1 MNKQAFEIYNA
12 SAGSGKTY
20 TLVKEYL
27 KIILIAQRD
36 DAYKNILAIT
46 FTNKAV
52 NEMKSRIVTTLQNFA
67 QVGDSPMLL
76 DIARETGLTPA
87 TIQEKSKRIIKNII
101 HNYSSF
107 DISTIDKFI
116 HRIIRSFALDL
127 NLPMTFEVTLDTE
140 NLLSEAVDT
149 VIAQA
154 GEDET
159 LTKILVD
166 FATSK
171 TDEDKSWD
179 ITNDFFEISKLLA
192 NENHRVEISAFQDKT
207 IHDFIKIKQSL
218 LKICEE
224 LQEQILTLAVD
235 TLNDISDRGIEF
247 NSFYSSYVPKHFQK
261 IASGRF
267 EVSTTHYKRLED
279 PSSRYSKSVPQY
291 QKDLVDEI
299 APKVLENLI
308 QINQLV
314 GKLNLYREFLKHLTP
329 LSALNTIY
337 QEILN
342 IQKERNILSISEF
355 NNIIHKEIKNQPI
368 PFIFEKLGD
377 RYTHFFI
384 DEFQDTSQMQWEN
397 LFPLFEN
404 ALAGQNDYG
413 EKGTLMIV
421 GDPKQSI
428 YRFRGGKAEQF
439 IELSDNESPFVN
451 PEKKTVNLER
461 NFRSF
466 SEVIS
471 FNNDFFAFLSNE
483 FSEEKYQKIYL
494 ESTQQINSKQGGYV
508 NISFIESHLLEQ
520 DNKEEIQELYLQQIE
535 KSIEKAIANGF
546 SYQEIALLVLTN
558 QQGTLIARYL
568 TEQNIPIVSSETLL
582 LSNSDEVMFLV
593 YLLHY
598 MKDARNLEAKANFLY
613 YLGRQ
618 IATQPIHDFLEAG
631 VKIKDEAEFEYWLN
645 AYGFPISF
653 KEIRRKGMYEALE
666 IIIETF
672 LHKQH
677 NVYIQSF
684 LDMVLEQNL
693 KLRNGIDDFLEYWT
707 QEGYRKSIPSPKGNA
722 VEILTIHKSKGL
734 EFPVVIFPFADK
746 DYSRAKRDEIWLENE
761 FNEVDIP
768 KFLVSQKEEMNNYSE
783 TSAQLFSS
791 KQQELLLDH
800 VNVLYVA
807 LTRAEEQLYIISQMT
822 LTEKGTFKNTM
833 ASWFMRFLQDTTD
846 FSTEKFVYEFG
857 ESTRKS
863 TPEVAQDNIK
873 IIHPVQSSLDFQ
885 SIKIATLDAL
895 MWDTKK
901 RDSIE
906 FGNVLHEILSR
917 IESEKDVEKSIQ
929 MALDSG
935 MITHENRQDITS
947 SIYNIIHHPELK
959 EFFNPSYRILN
970 ERTIVQKGL
979 QLSKPDKVVLTSNK
993 TAMLLDYKTGQKSD
1007 KYTIQIN
1014 NYALALEEIG
1024 LQVTK
1029 KVLIYIGE
1037 EIEVV
1042 NI

>member
-1 MNKQAFEIYNA
+1 MNKHAFEIYNA

-27 KIILIAQRD
+27 KIILTAQRD

-52 NEMKSRIVTTLQNFA
+52 NEMKSRIVITLQNFA
-67 QVGDSPMLL
+67 QDGNSPMLL
-76 DIARETGLTPA
+76 DIARETGLSPV

-116 HRIIRSFALDL
+116 HRIIRSFAIDL
-127 NLPMTFEVTLDTE
+127 NLPITFEVSLDTE

-149 VIAQA
+149 VISQA

-159 LTKILVD
+159 LTKVLVD

-179 ITNDFFEISKLLA
+179 ITKDFFEISKLLT

-207 IHDFIKIKQSL
+207 ITDFLKIRQAL

-224 LQEQILTLAVD
+224 LEEQIKTIAVD
-235 TLNDISDRGIEF
+235 TLNDISDKGIEF
-247 NSFYSSYVPKHFQK
+247 SSFHSSYVPKHFQK
-261 IASGRF
+261 IASGKF
-267 EVSTTHYKRLED
+267 EVNTTHYKRLEE
-279 PSSRYSKSVPQY
+279 PAARYSKSVPQY

-308 QINQLV
+308 LINKQV
-314 GKLNLYREFLKHLTP
+314 GKLKLYREFLKNLTP
-329 LSALNTIY
+329 LSTLNTIY

-355 NNIIHKEIKNQPI
+355 NNIIHKEIKNQPV

-428 YRFRGGKAEQF
+428 YRFRGGKADQF
-439 IELSDNESPFVN
+439 IELSENESPFVN
-451 PEKKTVNLER
+451 PEKRTVNLER
-461 NFRSF
+461 NFRSY

-483 FSEEKYQKIYL
+483 FAEEKYRKIYQ
-494 ESTQQINSKQGGYV
+494 ESTQKTNSKQGGYV
-508 NISFIESHLLEQ
+508 NISFIENHLLEEE
-520 DNKEEIQELYLQQIE
+520 NKEDIQKLYLQQVQ
-535 KSIEKAIANGF
+535 KSIEKALTNGF
-546 SYQEIALLVLTN
+546 SYQEIAILVLTN

-582 LSNSDEVMFLV
+582 LSNSDEVVFLV
-593 YLLHY
+593 NLLHY
-598 MKDARNLEAKANFLY
+598 IKDARNLEAKANFLY
-613 YLGRQ
+613 YLGRR
-618 IATQPIHDFLEAG
+618 IATDPIHDFLEAG
-631 VKIKDEAEFEYWLN
+631 VKIKDETEFEYWLN

-653 KEIRRKGMYEALE
+653 KEIRRKGLYEALE
-666 IIIETF
+666 IIIEKF
-672 LHKQH
+672 LQKQH
-677 NVYIQSF
+677 NIYIQSF
-684 LDMVLEQNL
+684 LDMVLEQNM
-693 KLRNGIDDFLEYWT
+693 KLRNGIDDFLEYWKE
-707 QEGYRKSIPSPKGNA
+707 EGCRKSIPSPKGNA

-734 EFPVVIFPFADK
+734 EYPVVIFPFADK
-746 DYSRAKRDEIWLENE
+746 DYSRAKKDEIWLENE
-761 FNEVDIP
+761 FHEIDIP
-768 KFLVSQKEEMNNYSE
+768 KFLVSDKQEVGEYSE
-783 TSAQLFSS
+783 TSAQILKS
-791 KQQELLLDH
+791 KQQELLLDY

-822 LTEKGTFKNTM
+822 LTEKGAFRNTM
-833 ASWFMRFLQDTTD
+833 ASWFMRFLQEKHT
-846 FSTEKFVYEFG
+846 FSTKKFVYEFG
-857 ESTRKS
+857 DSVRKS
-863 TPEVAQDNIK
+863 IPEVAQDNIK
-873 IIHPVQSSLDFQ
+873 IINPVLSSLDFQ

-906 FGNVLHEILSR
+906 FGNLLHEILSR

-935 MITHENRQDITS
+935 MITHENRADITGR
-947 SIYNIIHHPELK
+947 IYNIIQHPELK

-970 ERTIVQKGL
+970 ERTIIQKGF
-979 QLSKPDKVVLTSNK
+979 QLSKPDKVVLTSDK

-1007 KYTIQIN
+1007 KYIGQIN
-1014 NYALALEEIG
+1014 NYALALEEMG

-1029 KVLIYIGE
+1029 KVLIYTGE
-1037 EIEVV
+1037 DVEIISV
-1042 NI
+1042 